1 MTLAIM
7 QAAAVMRVD
16 NMMKTNATTG
26 DSTAADPEGK
36 RVLVEMMRKEVAPW
50 AYMGIHSVL
59 LKELGQRKV
68 WRI

>member
-16 NMMKTNATTG
+16 NMMKANATTG
-26 DSTAADPEGK
+26 DSTATGPEAK
-36 RVLVEMMRKEVAPW
+36 RVLGEMMGQAVVPW
-50 AYMGIHSVL
+50 IYMGIHSVL